1 MRLSKPLLQLP
12 ICFDGDKLAAE
23 VNALPA
29 SAWLPHPTGFAG
41 NEAVPFVAP
50 GGKLGD
56 GFEGAMGPTEHLGRC
71 PYIMDMLAELD
82 SVWGRSRLMGLAPG
96 ADVPVHIDV
105 HYYWRTHVRL
115 HIPVITNPG
124 VLFTC
129 NGETVNMKAGEC
141 WAFDSFSLHTRAK
154 HRAGTPGAPG
164 ARHRWRGASL
174 GLGRG
179 GHGRGKARAVER

>member
-41 NEAVPFVAP
+41 NEAVPLVAP
-50 GGKLGD
+50 ERQARGRL
-56 GFEGAMGPTEHLGRC
+56 EGAMGPTEHLGRC

-82 SVWGRSRLMGLAPG
+82 SVWGRSGRWGSLPAPTYRSTSMCIILAHPRPPPYSGDYQSRGTLHLQRRNGEHEGRRVLGVQFLLAP
-96 ADVPVHIDV
+96 H
-105 HYYWRTHVRL
+105 
-115 HIPVITNPG
+115 
-124 VLFTC
+124 
-129 NGETVNMKAGEC
+129 
-141 WAFDSFSLHTRAK
+141 RAK

-179 GHGRGKARAVER
+179 GHGRGKTRAVER